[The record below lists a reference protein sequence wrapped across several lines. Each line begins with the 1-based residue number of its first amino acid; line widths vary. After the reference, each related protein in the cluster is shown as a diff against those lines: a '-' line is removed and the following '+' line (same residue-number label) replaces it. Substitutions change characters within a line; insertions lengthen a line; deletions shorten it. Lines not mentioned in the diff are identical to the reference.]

1 MKYEKKIIYE
11 EEYIGMKFGTGIF
24 ANEMRQRKNGKI
36 IDLPSGS

>member
-11 EEYIGMKFGTGIF
+11 EEYIGMKFYF
-24 ANEMRQRKNGKI
+24 LPKWNRNRNRKREI